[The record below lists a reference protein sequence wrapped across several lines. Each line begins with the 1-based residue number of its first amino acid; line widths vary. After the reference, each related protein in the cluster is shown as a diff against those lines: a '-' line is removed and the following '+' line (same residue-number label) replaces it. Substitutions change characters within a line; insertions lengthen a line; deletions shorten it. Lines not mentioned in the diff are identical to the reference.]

1 MSDRY
6 KFLKNYNDPKN
17 PAKTFKAGWVARLD
31 DATGAALVAD
41 GTVMQVGD
49 FTPQRKNPL
58 ASGGC
63 TELSPA
69 AKEILNVDATE
80 VKGNKVVTNK
90 KS

>member
-6 KFLKNYNDPKN
+6 KFLKNYKDPLN
-17 PAKTFKAGWVARLD
+17 PNKTFLAGSTARLD

-58 ASGGC
+58 APGGC
-63 TELSPA
+63 TELSPE
-69 AKEILNVDATE
+69 AKEILNGGTTE
-80 VKGNKVVTNK
+80 IKGNKVVTTK
-90 KS
+90 KD